1 MCTCC
6 KKHDPRLY
14 LAITGVVIGLN
25 ELVLALVYTRHDIGT
40 AIGVYCMLM
49 SISIAFTFIKTKPD
63 WKRSINYF
71 ENLIYR
77 KPKVKLD
84 SEEGE
89 AVADDVDNVES

>member
-14 LAITGVVIGLN
+14 LAIAGVVIGVI
-25 ELVLALVYTRHDIGT
+25 EVVLALAYAWHDIGT

-49 SISIAFTFIKTKPD
+49 SISIAFMVIKTKPD

-71 ENLIYR
+71 EALIYK
-77 KPKVKLD
+77 KPKDKQDLD
-84 SEEGE
+84 G
-89 AVADDVDNVES
+89 